1 MTFNWYQKL
10 KSGAL
15 QFTLFIAILIALLL
29 SALILYAYTFT
40 YMKEQSK
47 ATVENIQLSS
57 TGINYLLNHNVAEND
72 TLQLDDIGNENQNIK
87 VHLSH
92 WGILEKAMVITQHR
106 KKKFLQTAIIGSEI
120 NSADSPTLYLQET
133 FNPLT
138 LVGNTIIRGN
148 AYLPSQGVK
157 SGYIAGE
164 SYYGSQLIY
173 GTTKKSDTILP
184 KLSKSTLE
192 TIEAYFTSSE
202 VNNQQDFSLLQ
213 SNHKIVNSFKEKTKS
228 TSSRSI
234 IILENC
240 DLTGNIIIKSD
251 TLIRV
256 KKSAKL
262 QDILLIAP
270 IVEIENQVNGC
281 FQVIAKTKITVGK
294 ECKLNYPSALLLY
307 QDNKNY
313 PDLNSNIDFNNQ
325 IFIDSNTLINGTVC
339 YIQSKIAADYNT
351 QLVLE
356 KASRIKGLVYCM
368 GNFEIKGTVSGSV
381 FTKQFTANQAGSIFL
396 NHIYH
401 GTIENINTPSKYAG
415 AVFENQT
422 KAIVKWMY

>member
-1 MTFNWYQKL
+1 MEFNWYHKL

-15 QFTLFIAILIALLL
+15 QFTIFVAVLIALLL

-47 ATVENIQLSS
+47 ATVENIQLSN
-57 TGINYLLNHNVAEND
+57 TGINYLLNQNAVDND
-72 TLQLDDIGNENQNIK
+72 TVQLENMGNEHQSVK
-87 VHLSH
+87 VHLSQ
-92 WGILEKAMVITQHR
+92 WGILEKATVITQHR
-106 KKKFLQTAIIGSEI
+106 KKKFMQVATIASEI
-120 NSADSPTLYLQET
+120 NSAEAPTLYLQET

-138 LVGNTIIRGN
+138 LVGNTTIRGN
-148 AYLPSQGVK
+148 IYLPLEGVK

-173 GTTKKSDTILP
+173 GTTKKSDIILP

-192 TIEAYFTSSE
+192 TMQGYFNEKES
-202 VNNQQDFSLLQ
+202 NIQQDFSLLQ
-213 SNHKIVNSFKEKTKS
+213 FNHKIVNSFKEKTKS
-228 TSSRSI
+228 TTSRSTI
-234 IILENC
+234 VLENC

-256 KKSAKL
+256 RKSAKL
-262 QDILLIAP
+262 QDIILIAP
-270 IVEIENQVNGC
+270 IVEVENQVSGC
-281 FQVIAKTKITVGK
+281 FQVIAKTKIIVGK
-294 ECKLNYPSALLLY
+294 ECKLNYPSALILY
-307 QDNKNY
+307 QDNKNN
-313 PDLNSNIDFNNQ
+313 PDANSNIDFNNQ
-325 IFIDSNTLINGTVC
+325 IFIDSNTLVNGTVC
-339 YIQSKIAADYNT
+339 YIQSKIVADYNT

-381 FTKQFTANQAGSIFL
+381 FTKQFVANQAGSIFL
-396 NHIYH
+396 NHIYY
-401 GTIENINTPSKYAG
+401 GTIENTNIPNIYAG
-415 AVFENQT
+415 AVFENQP